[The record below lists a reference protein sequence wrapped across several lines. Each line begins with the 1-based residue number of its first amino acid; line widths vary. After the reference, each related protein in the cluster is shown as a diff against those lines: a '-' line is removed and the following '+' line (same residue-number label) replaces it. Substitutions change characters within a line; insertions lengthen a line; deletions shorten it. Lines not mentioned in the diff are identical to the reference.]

1 MEEDGI
7 GSQWLSIL
15 SFHPS
20 SFVQVINSVEKTH
33 LILLLLLLQ
42 NLGCSTLLVSS

>member
-7 GSQWLSIL
+7 GSQLLSIL

-20 SFVQVINSVEKTH
+20 FLQVINSVEKTD
-33 LILLLLLLQ
+33 LVLLLLLLQ
-42 NLGCSTLLVSS
+42 NL